1 MQRSAG
7 SFRSFCRAYNFSKS
21 WRGQA
26 CRQSV
31 IRCSHYSKKARLPLY
46 SPVTFQV
53 LRINNVMQVRFY
65 SSDDYPPHH
74 KIPLP
79 ALSPTMETGSLSRW
93 EKQFRLTFFA
103 QILCIIAEEEGDIEA
118 FKDYKVTDEDLQ
130 GPPPLPKSPT
140 DQPPE
145 EQPTASQPPP
155 VVSPAP
161 RIKGTG
167 PQGRIKAED
176 VEAAAAAPPPP
187 PQPPA
192 AVPTT
197 PISTSAPAPL
207 PPPTATSYTD
217 IELSGMR
224 KTIANRLTYSKQTV
238 PHYYLTVDIRVD
250 DLLQLRKDLNKEVEP
265 DGIKLSVNDFIVKA
279 SALACLKI
287 PEANSAWQDTFIR
300 QFQSVDVN
308 VAVSTDRGLIT
319 PIVFNADGKGIST
332 INQDIKSLAVKA
344 REGKLQPEEYQ
355 GGTFTVSNLG
365 MFGVK
370 HFTAIINPPQAC
382 ILAVGGVKKT
392 LVVDEDNEQ
401 GYSAASVMNV
411 TLSCDHR
418 VVDGAVGAQWLQ
430 HFKKFLE
437 KPYTMLL

>member
-93 EKQFRLTFFA
+93 EKQ
-103 QILCIIAEEEGDIEA
+103 
-118 FKDYKVTDEDLQ
+118 
-130 GPPPLPKSPT
+130 
-140 DQPPE
+140 
-145 EQPTASQPPP
+145 
-155 VVSPAP
+155 